1 MIKKDI
7 IEKIEGEADV
17 VFTQK
22 NGLIEDINLTFPYT
36 RGVESILEG
45 RDYRDALVI
54 APRVCGICSHSH
66 LIAAVHAIEDGMKQE
81 KIKFTLSDKARYIR
95 DFAIACELIQNHI
108 KWFYLTI
115 LPQIYKVNH
124 LEVPNDLIK
133 KASKATYAITK
144 AMAIFTGQW
153 PHASYV
159 VPGGVSCDPS
169 YVEIMQAKAL
179 VDEVLELV
187 RASLFDDT
195 KEIRVIGD
203 LHRALEMLQ
212 RADLL
217 SVPHRK
223 GHFLALADTFFS
235 KSGEYKGAMRFDV
248 DIKKVKE
255 IQKEDSKAKEALYDN
270 AFVEVGPLARAFIN
284 QDAIIMRLQKEHGSN
299 IWSRI
304 FARVYEGYILL
315 LKAKEALESIDVS
328 EPSCVLEHNKKDI
341 SFSGIGIVE
350 AARGSLIHEVVVKDN
365 QIYTYNIITPSQWN
379 LSRGSADK
387 KGIARAS
394 VVGARSKEEAYLI
407 LRTFDLCSVC
417 TTQ

>member
-17 VFTQK
+17 VFTEK

-66 LIAAVHAIEDGMKQE
+66 LIAAINAIEDGMKRE
-81 KIKFTLSDKARYIR
+81 KIKFTLSNKARHIR

-115 LPQIYKVNH
+115 LPQIYKINH
-124 LEVPNDLIK
+124 LEAPNDLIK
-133 KASKATYAITK
+133 KASKATYTITK

-159 VPGGVSCDPS
+159 VAGGVSCDPS

-179 VDEVLELV
+179 VDEVLELM
-187 RASLFDDT
+187 RESLFDDT
-195 KEIRVIGD
+195 KEIKVIGD

-217 SVPHRK
+217 SAPHGK
-223 GHFLALADTFFS
+223 EHFLALADTFFS
-235 KSGEYKGAMRFDV
+235 KSGEYKEAMRFDV
-248 DIKKVKE
+248 DFKKIKE
-255 IQKEDSKAKEALYDN
+255 IQKEDSKAKEALYDHE
-270 AFVEVGPLARAFIN
+270 FVEVGPLARALIN
-284 QDAIIMRLQKEHGSN
+284 QDEIVNGVYKEYKSG

-304 FARVYEGYILL
+304 FARVYEGYVLL
-315 LKAKEALESIDVS
+315 LKSKEALESIDVS
-328 EPSCVLEHNKKDI
+328 EPSCVLGHNKKDI
-341 SFSGIGIVE
+341 SFAGIGIVE
-350 AARGSLIHEVVVKDN
+350 AARGSLIHEVVVRDN
-365 QIYTYNIITPSQWN
+365 QIHTYNIITPSQWN
-379 LSRGSADK
+379 LSRGSANK
-387 KGIARAS
+387 KGVTRQA
-394 VVGARSKEEAYLI
+394 VKGARSKEEAYLI
-407 LRTFDLCSVC
+407 LRSFDLCSVC